1 MIGAR
6 GWHSITAPQQTLDVN
21 AIITSISL
29 MEAELEELKKG
40 FSEIEEF
47 VLKCVKGSKRT

>member
-6 GWHSITAPQQTLDVN
+6 GWHSITATQPSYNVD